1 MSHLHPGVVLLLL
14 SGLVIFWLTP
24 ISAWW
29 MLSRQSNPNARLWFT
44 GTALYALVAT
54 VFVFGN
60 GIPGWLR
67 GPLVAG
73 LSLLSVLCLFESL
86 RREVS
91 ERPTPWRAYFLVW
104 LAEQAVI
111 SGFYKVGL
119 YSTWGVAFHLTYIS
133 MTELALMV
141 LANQVRRQHQ
151 SRALWLIMFML
162 SVFVASNI
170 SRMLEI
176 VLTGRFS
183 ALLDF
188 TLLASVGL
196 MVNYLS
202 VVFYCYGYWG
212 FVVEKNQNLM
222 VKATEQAVL
231 AREREK
237 LAQVGKLAQSGAL
250 SASIAHEVNQPLAA
264 IQLNAE
270 EAQRMAREGGASE
283 DLLVLLSRIEQDNR
297 RAAQVVQR
305 IRAMFRQ
312 DSPKHEPMVLDELV
326 LRMVNVNRAR
336 LDRERIDL
344 RLVLDAPQTF
354 EFAAG
359 ELEHI
364 VMNLLDNA
372 MDSMRVVP
380 AQERSLV
387 LRTWR
392 EPGVVCLSVTDSG
405 LGVSEDRKVHLFE
418 LLQTT
423 KEQGMGLGLWLSRYI
438 AERHGGSI
446 RLEEEAGP
454 GACFVVRLPTR
465 LA

>member
-1 MSHLHPGVVLLLL
+1 MLKGQRDRNANIWFAGTALYSVVVSLFVFSPHFPLWVRGPLISGLSGLSVLLLL
-14 SGLVIFWLTP
+14 
-24 ISAWW
+24 
-29 MLSRQSNPNARLWFT
+29 
-44 GTALYALVAT
+44 
-54 VFVFGN
+54 
-60 GIPGWLR
+60 
-67 GPLVAG
+67 
-73 LSLLSVLCLFESL
+73 ESL
-86 RREVS
+86 RS
-91 ERPTPWRAYFLVW
+91 ELSNTPSPWARYSFLALSWFLLIWLVFQFPRGESVGRALHLVLISGLEFYLVW
-104 LAEQAVI
+104 
-111 SGFYKVGL
+111 
-119 YSTWGVAFHLTYIS
+119 VANRVRHL
-133 MTELALMV
+133 
-141 LANQVRRQHQ
+141 HQ
-151 SRALWLIMFML
+151 SRAIWILMFTISAFAFSNL
-162 SVFVASNI
+162 SRV
-170 SRMLEI
+170 LEY
-176 VLTGRFS
+176 LMRGEFS
-183 ALLDF
+183 LLQDF
-188 TLLASVGL
+188 TLPGRFALV
-196 MVNYLS
+196 MNYVS
-202 VVFYCYGYWG
+202 AIFYCYGYWG
-212 FVVEKNQNLM
+212 FVVEKSQNLM

-312 DSPKHEPMVLDELV
+312 DSPKHEPMALDELV

-405 LGVSEDRKVHLFE
+405 LGISEDRKVHLFE

-454 GACFVVRLPTR
+454 GACFVVRFPTR

>member
-1 MSHLHPGVVLLLL
+1 MLKGQRDRNANIWFAGTALYSVVVSLFVFSPHFPLWVRGPLISGLSGLSVLLLL
-14 SGLVIFWLTP
+14 
-24 ISAWW
+24 
-29 MLSRQSNPNARLWFT
+29 
-44 GTALYALVAT
+44 
-54 VFVFGN
+54 
-60 GIPGWLR
+60 
-67 GPLVAG
+67 
-73 LSLLSVLCLFESL
+73 ESL
-86 RREVS
+86 RS
-91 ERPTPWRAYFLVW
+91 ELSNTPSPWARYSFLALSWFLLIWLVFQFPRGESVGRALHLVLISGLEFYLVW
-104 LAEQAVI
+104 
-111 SGFYKVGL
+111 
-119 YSTWGVAFHLTYIS
+119 VANRVRHL
-133 MTELALMV
+133 
-141 LANQVRRQHQ
+141 HQ
-151 SRALWLIMFML
+151 SRAIWILMFTISAFAFSNL
-162 SVFVASNI
+162 SRV
-170 SRMLEI
+170 LEY
-176 VLTGRFS
+176 LMRGEFS
-183 ALLDF
+183 LLQDF
-188 TLLASVGL
+188 TLPGRFALV
-196 MVNYLS
+196 MNYIS
-202 VVFYCYGYWG
+202 AIFYCYGYWG
-212 FVVEKNQNLM
+212 FVVEKSQNLM

-270 EAQRMAREGGASE
+270 EAQRMVREGEASE
-283 DLLVLLSRIEQDNR
+283 ALLVLLSRIEQDNR

>member
-1 MSHLHPGVVLLLL
+1 MLKGQRDRNANIWFAGTALYSVVVSLFVFSPHFPLWVRGPLISGLSGLSVLLLL
-14 SGLVIFWLTP
+14 
-24 ISAWW
+24 
-29 MLSRQSNPNARLWFT
+29 
-44 GTALYALVAT
+44 
-54 VFVFGN
+54 
-60 GIPGWLR
+60 
-67 GPLVAG
+67 
-73 LSLLSVLCLFESL
+73 ESL
-86 RREVS
+86 RS
-91 ERPTPWRAYFLVW
+91 ELSNTPSPWARYSFLALSWFLLIWLVFQFPRGESVGRALHLVLISGLEFYLVW
-104 LAEQAVI
+104 
-111 SGFYKVGL
+111 
-119 YSTWGVAFHLTYIS
+119 VANRVRHL
-133 MTELALMV
+133 
-141 LANQVRRQHQ
+141 HQ
-151 SRALWLIMFML
+151 SRAIWILMFTISAFAFSNL
-162 SVFVASNI
+162 SRV
-170 SRMLEI
+170 LEY
-176 VLTGRFS
+176 LMRGEFS
-183 ALLDF
+183 LLQDF
-188 TLLASVGL
+188 TLPGRFALV
-196 MVNYLS
+196 MNYLS
-202 VVFYCYGYWG
+202 AIFYCYGYWG
-212 FVVEKNQNLM
+212 FVVEKSQNLM

-270 EAQRMAREGGASE
+270 EAQRMAREGEASE
-283 DLLVLLSRIEQDNR
+283 ALLVLLSRIEQDNR

-405 LGVSEDRKVHLFE
+405 LGISEDRKVHLFE

-454 GACFVVRLPTR
+454 GACFVVRFPTR

>member
-1 MSHLHPGVVLLLL
+1 MLKGQRDRNANIWFAGTALYSVVVSLFVFSPHFPLWVRGPLISGLSGLSVLLLL
-14 SGLVIFWLTP
+14 
-24 ISAWW
+24 
-29 MLSRQSNPNARLWFT
+29 
-44 GTALYALVAT
+44 
-54 VFVFGN
+54 
-60 GIPGWLR
+60 
-67 GPLVAG
+67 
-73 LSLLSVLCLFESL
+73 ESL
-86 RREVS
+86 RS
-91 ERPTPWRAYFLVW
+91 ELSNTPSPWARYSFLALSWFLLIWLVFQFPRGESVGRALHLVLISGLEFYLVW
-104 LAEQAVI
+104 
-111 SGFYKVGL
+111 
-119 YSTWGVAFHLTYIS
+119 VANRVRHL
-133 MTELALMV
+133 
-141 LANQVRRQHQ
+141 HQ
-151 SRALWLIMFML
+151 SRAIWILMFTISAFAFSNL
-162 SVFVASNI
+162 SRV
-170 SRMLEI
+170 LEY
-176 VLTGRFS
+176 LMRGEFS
-183 ALLDF
+183 LLQDF
-188 TLLASVGL
+188 TLPGRFALV
-196 MVNYLS
+196 MNYIS
-202 VVFYCYGYWG
+202 AIFYCYGYWG
-212 FVVEKNQNLM
+212 FVVEKSQNLM

-312 DSPKHEPMVLDELV
+312 DSPKHEPMALDELV

-405 LGVSEDRKVHLFE
+405 LGISEDRKVHLFE

>member
-1 MSHLHPGVVLLLL
+1 MLKGQRDRNANIWFAGTALYSVVVSLFVFSPHFPLWVRGPLISGLSGLSVLLLL
-14 SGLVIFWLTP
+14 
-24 ISAWW
+24 
-29 MLSRQSNPNARLWFT
+29 
-44 GTALYALVAT
+44 
-54 VFVFGN
+54 
-60 GIPGWLR
+60 
-67 GPLVAG
+67 
-73 LSLLSVLCLFESL
+73 ESL
-86 RREVS
+86 RS
-91 ERPTPWRAYFLVW
+91 ELSNTPSPWARYSFLALSWFLLIWLVFQFPRGESVGRALHLVLISGLEFYLVW
-104 LAEQAVI
+104 
-111 SGFYKVGL
+111 
-119 YSTWGVAFHLTYIS
+119 VANRVRHL
-133 MTELALMV
+133 
-141 LANQVRRQHQ
+141 HQ
-151 SRALWLIMFML
+151 SRAIWILMFTISAFAFSNL
-162 SVFVASNI
+162 SRV
-170 SRMLEI
+170 LEY
-176 VLTGRFS
+176 LMRGEFS
-183 ALLDF
+183 LLQDF
-188 TLLASVGL
+188 TLPGRFALV
-196 MVNYLS
+196 MNYIS
-202 VVFYCYGYWG
+202 AIFYCYGYWG
-212 FVVEKNQNLM
+212 FVVEKSQNLM

-270 EAQRMAREGGASE
+270 EAQRMVREGEASE
-283 DLLVLLSRIEQDNR
+283 ALLVLLSRIEQDNR

-380 AQERSLV
+380 AEERSLV

>member
-1 MSHLHPGVVLLLL
+1 MLKGQRDRNANIWFAGTALYSVVVSLFVFSPHFPLWVRGPLISGLSGLSVLLLL
-14 SGLVIFWLTP
+14 
-24 ISAWW
+24 
-29 MLSRQSNPNARLWFT
+29 
-44 GTALYALVAT
+44 
-54 VFVFGN
+54 
-60 GIPGWLR
+60 
-67 GPLVAG
+67 
-73 LSLLSVLCLFESL
+73 ESL
-86 RREVS
+86 RS
-91 ERPTPWRAYFLVW
+91 ELSNTPSPWARYSFLALSWFLLIWLVFQFPRGESVGRALHLVLISGLEFYLVW
-104 LAEQAVI
+104 
-111 SGFYKVGL
+111 
-119 YSTWGVAFHLTYIS
+119 VANRVRHL
-133 MTELALMV
+133 
-141 LANQVRRQHQ
+141 HQ
-151 SRALWLIMFML
+151 SRAIWILMFTISAFAFSNL
-162 SVFVASNI
+162 SRV
-170 SRMLEI
+170 LEY
-176 VLTGRFS
+176 LMRGEFS
-183 ALLDF
+183 LLQDF
-188 TLLASVGL
+188 TLPGRFALV
-196 MVNYLS
+196 MNYIS
-202 VVFYCYGYWG
+202 AIFYCYGYWG
-212 FVVEKNQNLM
+212 FVVEKSQNLM

-270 EAQRMAREGGASE
+270 EAQRMAREGEASE
-283 DLLVLLSRIEQDNR
+283 ALLVLLSRIEQDNR

-312 DSPKHEPMVLDELV
+312 DSPRHEPMVLDELV

-359 ELEHI
+359 ELDHI

-387 LRTWR
+387 LRTWH
-392 EPGVVCLSVTDSG
+392 EPGMVCLSVTDSG
-405 LGVSEDRKVHLFE
+405 LGVSEDRKLHLFE

>member
-1 MSHLHPGVVLLLL
+1 MLKGQRDRNANIWFAGTALYSVVVSLFVFSPHFPLWVRGPLISGLSGLSVLLLL
-14 SGLVIFWLTP
+14 
-24 ISAWW
+24 
-29 MLSRQSNPNARLWFT
+29 
-44 GTALYALVAT
+44 
-54 VFVFGN
+54 
-60 GIPGWLR
+60 
-67 GPLVAG
+67 
-73 LSLLSVLCLFESL
+73 ESL
-86 RREVS
+86 RS
-91 ERPTPWRAYFLVW
+91 ELSNTPSPWARYSFLALSWFLLIWLVFQFPRGESVGRALHLVLISGLEFYLVW
-104 LAEQAVI
+104 
-111 SGFYKVGL
+111 
-119 YSTWGVAFHLTYIS
+119 VANRVRHL
-133 MTELALMV
+133 
-141 LANQVRRQHQ
+141 HQ
-151 SRALWLIMFML
+151 SRAIWILMFTISAFAFSNL
-162 SVFVASNI
+162 SRV
-170 SRMLEI
+170 LEY
-176 VLTGRFS
+176 LMRGEFS
-183 ALLDF
+183 LLQDF
-188 TLLASVGL
+188 TLPGRFALV
-196 MVNYLS
+196 MNYIS
-202 VVFYCYGYWG
+202 AIFYCYGYWG
-212 FVVEKNQNLM
+212 FVVEKSQNLM

-312 DSPKHEPMVLDELV
+312 DSPKHEPMALDELV

-405 LGVSEDRKVHLFE
+405 LGISEDRKVHLFE

-454 GACFVVRLPTR
+454 GACFVVRFPTR